1 MAGTLGYSNPRSVG
15 NKLAMM
21 KKTYGLTI
29 NTTGSGSPAG
39 KAVAGKPT
47 PNKVTKALVSP
58 RKRRTK
64 MGMEEANTVHEAK
77 NFLDLIKKVKAAED
91 ASAGEEESDIEEPVK
106 KAGNRAA
113 RASSKITQAEKQAKI
128 KARDSSRKQKE
139 IVGQAGAS
147 GKMDTDEDEAELTG
161 TQKYGI
167 MKMAEIVR
175 NDRENAEK
183 GQTSA
188 SDAEE
193 N

>member
-1 MAGTLGYSNPRSVG
+1 MAGSLGYSNPRSVG
-15 NKLAMM
+15 NKLAFM

-39 KAVAGKPT
+39 KAVAGKAT
-47 PNKVTKALVSP
+47 PNKVTKALGSP

-64 MGMEEANTVHEAK
+64 AEMEDANAEHEAS
-77 NFLDLIKKVKAAED
+77 FLDLIKKVKAAED
-91 ASAGEEESDIEEPVK
+91 ASAGEEESEVEEPVR

-113 RASSKITQAEKQAKI
+113 RATSSISQAEKQAKI

-139 IVGQAGAS
+139 VVGQAGAS
-147 GKMDTDEDEAELTG
+147 EKLVTDEDEAELTN

-167 MKMAEIVR
+167 MKMAEIIR
-175 NDRENAEK
+175 NDREIAEK
-183 GQTSA
+183 KQTSA
-188 SDAEE
+188 SQAEE